1 MNKYVLYVSIVLNGI
16 LLMILAGVV
25 PFLLYLSIIV
35 NLVLAWFSIGCVK
48 NISDIEEDMDAIM
61 SKTDNFTEHLESVH
75 EMEIFYGDETLQ
87 GMIDH
92 SKQLVNDYIDLQAKY
107 FDVEVTIEEDED
119 DTSETEEEAPP
130 AA

>member
-1 MNKYVLYVSIVLNGI
+1 MNQMSKYVLYISIVLNGV

-25 PFLLYLSIIV
+25 PFLLYLSVII
-35 NLVLAWFSIGCVK
+35 NLVLAWFSISCVK

-87 GMIDH
+87 SMIDH
-92 SKQLVNDYIDLQAKY
+92 
-107 FDVEVTIEEDED
+107 
-119 DTSETEEEAPP
+119 
-130 AA
+130 